1 MNPKSSDNS
10 PLVSIFLPTHAGC
23 SKGGILQR
31 SIESVLHQTY
41 QNFEII
47 VCDDASIDGS
57 QKLVAEYAKKDSR
70 ITHLRFEPQVGL
82 PARTIAEAFKYA
94 SGELLGFAFE
104 DTILRRQHLETLVEA
119 LSSHPETA
127 LTYGKVVFRMP
138 HRQSGVLGGPFD
150 LKAIADH
157 NYIGNAAVLVRKSTL
172 DRVGFYDPHV
182 ILKRVCDWDLWIRI
196 GKRYPV
202 LFVDREVADEH
213 GESRPAS
220 IGNTV
225 TYFADIISKYMRCDR
240 DSLLR
245 PKVIE
250 SYDAFSVNP
259 FGIFSS
265 KEQEQIRFL
274 VLEHL
279 VSTIN
284 FEGLRGLASTR
295 GEVSSQ
301 FRVNN
306 PSFRTK
312 IPNPD
317 VSRVITHLIDY
328 YERKMTMI
336 KLEKDKII
344 QARQELE
351 EIRASFIYRI
361 LQSIATRIDMIFPSG
376 TRRGRIRQKLTSRLA
391 QKAPG

>member
-1 MNPKSSDNS
+1 
-10 PLVSIFLPTHAGC
+10 
-23 SKGGILQR
+23 
-31 SIESVLHQTY
+31 LHQSY

-57 QKLVAEYAKKDSR
+57 QKLVADYAKKDSR
-70 ITHLRFEPQVGL
+70 VRHLRFEPQVGL
-82 PARTIAEAFKYA
+82 PARTIARAFKYA
-94 SGELLGFAFE
+94 SGELFGFAFE
-104 DTILRRQHLETLVEA
+104 DTILRRQHLETLVGS

-127 LTYGKVVFRMP
+127 LTYGKIVFRMP
-138 HRQSGVLGGPFD
+138 HRQSRVLGGPFD
-150 LKAIADH
+150 LKVIADH
-157 NYIGNAAVLVRKSTL
+157 NYIGNAAVLVRKSAL

-202 LFVDREVADEH
+202 LFVDKEVADEY
-213 GESRPAS
+213 GESRPDS

-225 TYFADIISKYMRCDR
+225 AYFADIISKYMRCNR

-259 FGIFSS
+259 FGKFSA

-279 VSTIN
+279 VSTID
-284 FEGLRGLASTR
+284 FEGLRRLASTR
-295 GEVSSQ
+295 SGVSSK

-306 PSFRTK
+306 PSFSGSK
-312 IPNPD
+312 ITNRD
-317 VSRVITHLIDY
+317 VSRVITHLINY
-328 YERKMTMI
+328 YEKKMTMI
-336 KLEKDKII
+336 KLENIQLRRSRVEADKII
-344 QARQELE
+344 QEELKT
-351 EIRASFIYRI
+351 IRASFIYRI
-361 LQSIATRIDMIFPSG
+361 MHSLTTRIDMIFPSG
-376 TRRGRIRQKLTSRLA
+376 TRRGRIRQKLTRCLA
-391 QKAPG
+391 RRAPG